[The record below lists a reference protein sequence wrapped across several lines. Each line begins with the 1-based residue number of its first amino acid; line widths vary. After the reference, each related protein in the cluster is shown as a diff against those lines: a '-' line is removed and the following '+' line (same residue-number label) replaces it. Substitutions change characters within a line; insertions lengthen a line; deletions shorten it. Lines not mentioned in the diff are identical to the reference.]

1 MEEEFNLQQQQQPLV
16 SCSVEEGKMKKG
28 NDAIERGGTGSG
40 THEGGGGR
48 AHEEE
53 ETGNKKRGEDTEM
66 SSTGFSVPDTVAT
79 MPTGETEQVP
89 LSLLL
94 FFRSFLDAFL
104 PLSLPPVLPPSLPPS
119 LPPALPSKLPP
130 LLLFPIP
137 IHSCPPSL
145 PPSRKAPPPRGLGSR
160 GNEDGPQAQEEDRH
174 KGESRTKGGRG
185 EGEGKGM
192 RGEDRRRGR
201 EDKETTRRVPAE
213 VAPATPRRSGGGSA

>member
-1 MEEEFNLQQQQQPLV
+1 MQSVEDLERMEEEFNLQQQQQPLV

-79 MPTGETEQVP
+79 MPTGETEQE
-89 LSLLL
+89 S
-94 FFRSFLDAFL
+94 S
-104 PLSLPPVLPPSLPPS
+104 
-119 LPPALPSKLPP
+119 
-130 LLLFPIP
+130 
-137 IHSCPPSL
+137 
-145 PPSRKAPPPRGLGSR
+145 PPRGLGSR